1 MPRFTFAG
9 HFYLL
14 MALPIIQKSSKHAL
28 CFEPVIEILLIR
40 ANAYVLLV
48 DDAFACVSFFI
59 RLTFTI
65 VYMTAAMARTA
76 SNIQPSM

>member
-1 MPRFTFAG
+1 MPRFRGAFLFAHG
-9 HFYLL
+9 
-14 MALPIIQKSSKHAL
+14 LPNIQKSSKHGL
-28 CFEPVIEILLIR
+28 CFEPVIGIFLIWT
-40 ANAYVLLV
+40 NVNVLLV
-48 DDAFACVSFFI
+48 DYAFACVSFFI